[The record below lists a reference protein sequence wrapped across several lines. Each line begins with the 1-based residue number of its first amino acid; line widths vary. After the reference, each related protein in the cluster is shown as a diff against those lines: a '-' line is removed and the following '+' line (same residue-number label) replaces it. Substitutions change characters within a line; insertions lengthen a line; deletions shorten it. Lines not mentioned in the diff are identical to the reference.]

1 MLAEVALALGADD
14 AGVDCV
20 GPDPDADD
28 PDGAADVSSPALH
41 ADTRATTTSVA
52 THVLLGD
59 VARPATDASVPMLEL
74 NGWGNG
80 ELSP

>member
-14 AGVDCV
+14 ADVDCV
-20 GPDPDADD
+20 GPDPD
-28 PDGAADVSSPALH
+28 GAGDVSSPALH
-41 ADTRATTTSVA
+41 ADTSATTVRAA
-52 THVLLGD
+52 THRLLGD
-59 VARPATDASVPMLEL
+59 VARPATDSSVPMLEL